1 MDHVFYCIAIV
12 VVSSVVIVSMMRGQW
27 VEVSLEILF
36 PVFLLFFCLLTIENL
51 CLRVNKILHGSNTG

>member
-36 PVFLLFFCLLTIENL
+36 PVFLLFFLSTYHREF
-51 CLRVNKILHGSNTG
+51 VFAGE